1 MLRDVLSW
9 LTAFSWNTSL
19 WRLFLLHALPCRG
32 CIDFQLHQKP
42 VSVFPSSC
50 VMPGGDHAL
59 GCVWISRTLL
69 DPLAFLWTFTTS
81 SDSQFFKAG
90 CHNCCVL
97 SCLWLLTS
105 LTSPTASPTRL
116 AEVCTLLCSQ
126 YYLIYSTNQNNWII
140 FCSACVINKD
150 EVELFNSSGC
160 FQLRGTNKVDF
171 LIRCVFRMECWEESH
186 KMFFLTKCVLLFTS
200 PDQWK
205 HLWNNNKNPPGSET
219 QWAYYIWCA
228 FKPEAVLSGSDR
240 LHSVVEE
247 VVEDGNIFKD
257 NRMSQ

>member
-1 MLRDVLSW
+1 MLVLLVFPARLKGAVCRMSVGMWFDDVNWTWKLEEAAHCKKMSIWTSRFYKYFTKSPIFSVLRDVLSW
-9 LTAFSWNTSL
+9 LTAFSWNASL

-32 CIDFQLHQKP
+32 CIDYKLHQKP

-90 CHNCCVL
+90 FHNCCVL
-97 SCLWLLTS
+97 SCLWPLTS

-126 YYLIYSTNQNNWII
+126 YYLIYSTNQNN
-140 FCSACVINKD
+140 
-150 EVELFNSSGC
+150 
-160 FQLRGTNKVDF
+160 
-171 LIRCVFRMECWEESH
+171 
-186 KMFFLTKCVLLFTS
+186 
-200 PDQWK
+200 
-205 HLWNNNKNPPGSET
+205 
-219 QWAYYIWCA
+219 
-228 FKPEAVLSGSDR
+228 
-240 LHSVVEE
+240 
-247 VVEDGNIFKD
+247 
-257 NRMSQ
+257 